1 MKQTNQNFGES
12 SSVQET
18 QVMATVFSCTEIP
31 GRNPGILYHCFAL
44 REPDIRRKEKDWELS
59 LLLRDCSI
67 WGPEFRAP

>member
-1 MKQTNQNFGES
+1 
-12 SSVQET
+12 
-18 QVMATVFSCTEIP
+18 MAAVFSCTEIP